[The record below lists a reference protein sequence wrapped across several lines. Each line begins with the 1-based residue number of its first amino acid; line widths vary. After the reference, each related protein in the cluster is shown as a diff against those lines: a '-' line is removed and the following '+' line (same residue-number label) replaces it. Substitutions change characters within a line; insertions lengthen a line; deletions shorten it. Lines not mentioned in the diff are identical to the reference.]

1 MIFQSKL
8 YPLVSIDRLMDCL
21 FVFFLIAFRIEF
33 GFMMFSADRID
44 IQLLFSVC
52 FLRSVKFRS
61 KNFQFFVELSVCL
74 IRVFG

>member
-1 MIFQSKL
+1 
-8 YPLVSIDRLMDCL
+8 
-21 FVFFLIAFRIEF
+21 
-33 GFMMFSADRID
+33 MFSVDRTD

-52 FLRSVKFRS
+52 FMRFVKFRS